1 MDLFKLH
8 EQLISDY
15 GAYARSFINIRDQRI
30 SDQVDQALE
39 DGLLWPKPLLQ
50 LNPSFEPGESIDE
63 LVDAGV
69 LHKECASIFRLKKH
83 DNDSGKPLRLHKHQS
98 EAVKIAIQRHPYVLT
113 TGTGSG
119 KSLAYIIPIVDHIL
133 RTGSG
138 NGIKAI
144 IVYPMNALAN
154 SQLEELGKFLK
165 FGMGGDN
172 LVTYA
177 RYTGQEKSEQ
187 RDQILNNPPD
197 ILLTNYV
204 MLELILT
211 RIDEQRL
218 VRQARDAQFLV
229 LDELHTYRG
238 RQGADVSMLVRR
250 CRAAFSGDNLQ
261 CVGTSATMASGD
273 DLDTRGEKAV
283 VADVA
288 STIFGSPVG
297 PDHVI
302 GETLC
307 RTTGELDFSQ
317 AEPLESLTGCITS
330 SIDET
335 TSYEILAAD
344 PLSSWIESTVGLD
357 REQSTGIL
365 IRNTPRPI
373 SGSGGIAEL
382 LSSSTGV
389 ESETAEKAIRLR
401 LEFGAKVHHSQ
412 SNKPLFA
419 FRLHQF
425 ITRGDT
431 VWASLEES
439 SDRYITLRP
448 QRFKPGEKQ
457 VRLYPLC
464 FCRECGEAY
473 YRVDKPIDDSEDKPI
488 LPREQFRVT
497 VSDEVESG
505 YIHISKDNP
514 WSDEF
519 EDVIERIPEEWLERK
534 SDKIKIKQNNKKWLP
549 QSIELAQDG
558 HYSGEGIRATYFP
571 APFRFCLNPD
581 CSVAYGGRR
590 SDFAKL
596 ATLGEDGRSTAT
608 TILALTTLTQLHLDE
623 SITDKEAKKLLSF
636 TDNRQDASLQAGHF
650 NDFTEV
656 ALIRSGLCGAL
667 EVAGENGLNHSALRD
682 RVFEAMNLPESF
694 YADEELRGAAR
705 RSAQRAVRMVL
716 EYYLYH
722 DLQEGW
728 RLTSPNLEQ
737 CGLLQIEYDGLDELC
752 EDDEFWNDRELHAS
766 LKNASHKLRKEVITT
781 LLDHF
786 RRNLAIKIDCLEDI
800 GQERIVAE
808 SKQRLRDLWSFEDTG
823 EMANSCFAWL
833 GSKPKGTRSSSDIY
847 ISAFGKYGKYLSRKL
862 HLETMDERTNVLKD
876 LFACLTP
883 WGLIEDVRNRNDQKG
898 YQLPAHAMIWQI
910 GNGVPKT
917 DPLKITRESGEDRL
931 ANEFFVDFYKKFS
944 GITLQFEGREHT
956 AQVPSEVREEREH
969 RFRSGDLPLMFCSPT
984 MELGID
990 ISQLNVVNMRNV
1002 PPTPANYAQRSGRAG
1017 RGGEP
1022 ALIYTYCSGYSPH
1035 DQYYFKRQDKVVSGS
1050 VIAPRI
1056 DLNNQ
1061 ELIRAHVQ
1069 AIWLS
1074 QASIS
1079 LGQTLTKIL
1088 VVSENDL
1095 SLPLRQEVVERLEDS
1110 STRLKALQT
1119 ANKLLLNISGL
1130 TDAIWWRDDWIED
1143 VLQGIASS
1151 FDKACDRW
1159 RSLYRSAVQQR
1170 KQQNL
1175 IIGDH
1180 SRSEGDRRQAKRLR
1194 GQAEG
1199 QITLLTD
1206 AKSAMEG
1213 DFYSYRYFASEGFL
1227 PGYNFPRLP
1236 VSAFIPARRGSKG
1249 RNEFLSRPRFLAVS
1263 EFGPQAIL
1271 YHEGSRYVITK
1282 ANLAIEEGGEEF
1294 TKDAMK
1300 ICEKCGYGH
1309 LESSRTINNCESC
1322 DAPFE
1327 TNASIGNLVRLQNVS
1342 TRRRERITSNEEERR
1357 RVGYEIRSTIQFETV
1372 GGRVNKQLASVEDD
1386 GTPVGTLE
1394 YGDAARIYRINMGWS
1409 QRKKSSANGFLI
1421 NTETGYWATNNQLPD
1436 AAAEGAEGFDP
1447 EAPTIERVIPFVEDR
1462 RNALLY
1468 KPAVELDEFVMATLQ
1483 AALKEAIQQTFQLEQ
1498 NELAVSPLPSQLDRN
1513 SILIYEASEGG
1524 AGVLRQLVENPNALP
1539 TVAKRA
1545 LELCHMNPETGEDDP
1560 DGDPCAAACYDC
1572 LMNYGNQ
1579 RDHELLDRK
1588 IIMSTLLQL
1597 SKATVTPL
1605 GQPIATGNLIQQM
1618 YDNCDSNLERIWL
1631 NLVADNG
1638 FIPPTH
1644 SQHSIEIN
1652 IDTQQHTRADFYYTQ
1667 HKVAVYIDGPIHC
1680 RPEEK
1685 LKDKKITDKLISL
1698 GYGVIRFHDP
1708 SCPDCD
1714 ANEDWSAKL
1723 QNYADIFGPGRVS
1736 T

>member
-8 EQLISDY
+8 AQLIEDY
-15 GAYARSFINIRDQRI
+15 GAYARSFINIRDRRI
-30 SDQVDQALE
+30 SDQVDEALE
-39 DGLLWPKPLLQ
+39 GGLLWPNPLLQ

-63 LVDAGV
+63 LVSQNV
-69 LHKECASIFRLKKH
+69 LHEKCASIFRIKKNE
-83 DNDSGKPLRLHKHQS
+83 NDSGSTLRLHKHQS
-98 EAVKIAIQRHPYVLT
+98 EAIKIARQCHPYVLT

-154 SQLEELGKFLK
+154 SQLEELGKFLTY
-165 FGMGGDN
+165 GMGGESP
-172 LVTYA
+172 VTFA
-177 RYTGQEKSEQ
+177 RYTGQEKGEE
-187 RDQILNNPPD
+187 RDRILNDPPD

-250 CRAAFSGDNLQ
+250 CRSAFSGDNLQ

-283 VADVA
+283 VADVS

-307 RTTGELDFSQ
+307 RTTAELDFSQ
-317 AEPLESLTGCITS
+317 EESLEALTNSVTN
-330 SIDET
+330 SIDGT
-335 TSYEILAAD
+335 TSYETLAVD

-357 REQSTGIL
+357 REQSSGIL

-373 SGSGGIAEL
+373 SGSGGISEL
-382 LSSSTGV
+382 LSNFTGV
-389 ESETAEKAIRLR
+389 EQEAAEKAIRLR

-431 VWASLEES
+431 VWASLEDS

-457 VRLYPLC
+457 VRLYPMC

-473 YRVDKPIDDSEDKPI
+473 YRVDKPVDDSEDKPI
-488 LPREQFRVT
+488 LPREQFRQT

-514 WSDEF
+514 WSDAF
-519 EDVIERIPEEWLERK
+519 EDVIKRIPEEWLDRRT
-534 SDKIKIKQNNKKWLP
+534 DNIKIKQNNKKWLP
-549 QSIELAQDG
+549 QNLIVAQDG
-558 HYSGEGIRATYFP
+558 HYSGDGIHATYFA

-590 SDFAKL
+590 GDIAKL

-608 TILALTTLTQLHLDE
+608 TILALTTLAQLHVDD

-656 ALIRSGLCGAL
+656 ALIRSGLCRAL
-667 EVAGENGLNHSALRD
+667 EIAGENGLNHSALRD

-705 RSAQRAVRMVL
+705 RSAQKAVRMVL

-752 EDDEFWNDRELHAS
+752 EDNDFWNEREIHAS
-766 LKNASHKLRKEVITT
+766 LKNASHELRKEVITT

-786 RRNLAIKIDCLEDI
+786 RRSLAIKIDCLEDI

-808 SKQRLRDLWSFEDTG
+808 SKQRLRDLWSFEDAG

-833 GSKPKGTRSSSDIY
+833 GSKPKGARSSNDVY
-847 ISAFGKYGKYLSRKL
+847 ISAFGKYGKYIARKL
-862 HLETMDERTNVLKD
+862 HLETMDERTTVLTD

-898 YQLPAHAMIWQI
+898 FQLPAHAMIWES

-917 DPLKITRESGEDRL
+917 DPLKITRESGEERL
-931 ANEFFVDFYKKFS
+931 ANEFFVKFYKNFS

-1061 ELIRAHVQ
+1061 ELVRAHVQ

-1095 SLPLRQEVVERLEDS
+1095 SLPLRQEVAERLEDS

-1119 ANKLLLNISGL
+1119 ANKLLLNIEGL
-1130 TDAIWWRDDWIED
+1130 TEAIWWRDDWIED

-1249 RNEFLSRPRFLAVS
+1249 RN
-1263 EFGPQAIL
+1263 
-1271 YHEGSRYVITK
+1271 
-1282 ANLAIEEGGEEF
+1282 
-1294 TKDAMK
+1294 
-1300 ICEKCGYGH
+1300 
-1309 LESSRTINNCESC
+1309 
-1322 DAPFE
+1322 
-1327 TNASIGNLVRLQNVS
+1327 
-1342 TRRRERITSNEEERR
+1342 
-1357 RVGYEIRSTIQFETV
+1357 
-1372 GGRVNKQLASVEDD
+1372 
-1386 GTPVGTLE
+1386 
-1394 YGDAARIYRINMGWS
+1394 
-1409 QRKKSSANGFLI
+1409 
-1421 NTETGYWATNNQLPD
+1421 
-1436 AAAEGAEGFDP
+1436 
-1447 EAPTIERVIPFVEDR
+1447 
-1462 RNALLY
+1462 
-1468 KPAVELDEFVMATLQ
+1468 
-1483 AALKEAIQQTFQLEQ
+1483 
-1498 NELAVSPLPSQLDRN
+1498 NELLTN
-1513 SILIYEASEGG
+1513 F
-1524 AGVLRQLVENPNALP
+1524 LV
-1539 TVAKRA
+1539 
-1545 LELCHMNPETGEDDP
+1545 
-1560 DGDPCAAACYDC
+1560 
-1572 LMNYGNQ
+1572 Q
-1579 RDHELLDRK
+1579 
-1588 IIMSTLLQL
+1588 
-1597 SKATVTPL
+1597 
-1605 GQPIATGNLIQQM
+1605 
-1618 YDNCDSNLERIWL
+1618 
-1631 NLVADNG
+1631 
-1638 FIPPTH
+1638 
-1644 SQHSIEIN
+1644 
-1652 IDTQQHTRADFYYTQ
+1652 
-1667 HKVAVYIDGPIHC
+1667 
-1680 RPEEK
+1680 
-1685 LKDKKITDKLISL
+1685 
-1698 GYGVIRFHDP
+1698 
-1708 SCPDCD
+1708 
-1714 ANEDWSAKL
+1714 
-1723 QNYADIFGPGRVS
+1723 
-1736 T
+1736 